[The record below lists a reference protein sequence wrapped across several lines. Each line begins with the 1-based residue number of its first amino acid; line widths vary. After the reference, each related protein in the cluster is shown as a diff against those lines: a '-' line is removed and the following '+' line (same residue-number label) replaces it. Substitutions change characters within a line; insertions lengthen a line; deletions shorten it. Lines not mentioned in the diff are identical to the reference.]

1 MTGNY
6 PEEASAE
13 VAEIYFRGAKG
24 LARRPVDDIFRL
36 LGKPRDYDDWDL
48 GWLVYNWHSAARC
61 VRIYTSHDRVDAVHL
76 MEPVHTPRFG
86 AALEVIWTRP
96 DGQ

>member
-24 LARRPVDDIFRL
+24 LAQRPVEDIFEL

-48 GWLVYNWHSAARC
+48 GQIGRAHV
-61 VRIYTSHDRVDAVHL
+61 
-76 MEPVHTPRFG
+76 
-86 AALEVIWTRP
+86 
-96 DGQ
+96 